1 MKKCKTDHEILESI
15 KEYQKTHGVKLKYHH
30 MSTRRGY
37 ISRKLAAEVSN
48 YKGKFGRGL
57 MICKPRWDSTTYHHC
72 EYWLE

>member
-1 MKKCKTDHEILESI
+1 
-15 KEYQKTHGVKLKYHH
+15 